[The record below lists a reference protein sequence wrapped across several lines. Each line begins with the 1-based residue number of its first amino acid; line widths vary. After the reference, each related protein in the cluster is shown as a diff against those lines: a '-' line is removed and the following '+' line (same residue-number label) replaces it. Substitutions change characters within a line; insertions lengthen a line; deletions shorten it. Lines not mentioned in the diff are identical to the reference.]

1 MLKSMRENVKSL
13 KWVLWLVV
21 AAFVVSIFFIWGAS
35 GKLTGDDAGNTLA
48 VIGRKKISGDDYLQ
62 ALRNR
67 IEAIKSQYQEIDRAF
82 IEQLNLPQQVLEQLV
97 EQTLLVEQAR
107 AMRLR
112 ASDEELRDRITSIPG
127 LQQNG
132 KFVGYEMYKRVLQ
145 YNHINLSEFEHS
157 LRQDIV
163 LDKMIRLLT
172 AGLAV
177 TPDEVWSDYQKASD
191 SAGID
196 LLILETSKVSLDEA
210 PSAAEVQAF
219 FEARKGAYLIQ
230 EKREGLAVFLKA
242 EDLKKEIEL
251 SEKDIENYYQANLSR
266 FTNPESVRVGRIWL
280 PFEGKDKALVEAE
293 GRRVLE
299 RLGAGGDFAALARE
313 LSKDAKASGGGDYG
327 FYDWQS
333 LPQPERDEIHRLTS
347 GQTSDLIAEADG
359 LAVIRVTEK
368 TAATTTPLAGASAQ
382 IRSILLDEK
391 ARQLADT
398 RIAKIEKE
406 AKSARSLET
415 ALRKAGLKG
424 ESTGLLKNGEAWSDN
439 DPSGAVGTAL
449 FGLKEK
455 EVSAPVYTYTGVGL
469 VELRK
474 VEAPRPAAFEE
485 VKADVETA
493 LVNERKMETSRARL
507 AALGRRLE
515 EKNWEDIAA
524 RNGFEFKTVEA
535 HKRDQYIAIV
545 GESKT
550 ADDLAFTLPLNEAS
564 APFDFET
571 GTAVL
576 RVRDRKTVTRE
587 EFENVKETQTAQIL
601 NQKKNMFLQAY
612 LAKLKQ
618 EKGIQIKYDKFLQLT
633 QDVLSRYESA
643 KQ

>member
-1 MLKSMRENVKSL
+1 MQS
-13 KWVLWLVV
+13 
-21 AAFVVSIFFIWGAS
+21 
-35 GKLTGDDAGNTLA
+35 
-48 VIGRKKISGDDYLQ
+48 
-62 ALRNR
+62 
-67 IEAIKSQYQEIDRAF
+67 
-82 IEQLNLPQQVLEQLV
+82 
-97 EQTLLVEQAR
+97 
-107 AMRLR
+107 
-112 ASDEELRDRITSIPG
+112 
-127 LQQNG
+127 
-132 KFVGYEMYKRVLQ
+132 
-145 YNHINLSEFEHS
+145 
-157 LRQDIV
+157 
-163 LDKMIRLLT
+163 
-172 AGLAV
+172 
-177 TPDEVWSDYQKASD
+177 
-191 SAGID
+191 
-196 LLILETSKVSLDEA
+196 
-210 PSAAEVQAF
+210 
-219 FEARKGAYLIQ
+219 
-230 EKREGLAVFLKA
+230 
-242 EDLKKEIEL
+242 
-251 SEKDIENYYQANLSR
+251 NLSR
-266 FTNPESVRVGRIWL
+266 FTNPESVRVGRTGCRS
-280 PFEGKDKALVEAE
+280 GKDKALVEAE

-333 LPQPERDEIHRLTS
+333 LPQPERDEIHRRPA
-347 GQTSDLIAEADG
+347 GPPDLIAEADG

-576 RVRDRKTVTRE
+576 RVRDRKTVTPGGIRKRE
-587 EFENVKETQTAQIL
+587 GNPNGPDPEPEKEHVP
-601 NQKKNMFLQAY
+601 QAY

-618 EKGIQIKYDKFLQLT
+618 EKGIQIKYDKFLQLPRT
-633 QDVLSRYESA
+633 SSPGTNPPSSNPGLESGTDSDFAPIPANPAGCRFLCSEFHPCLPCPSFVLRGGQQKAGRTENGAGRKKRGIPGTRVFNGYSCV
-643 KQ
+643 